1 MIPTLAQHAHTY
13 TTIVYEVVLL
23 IIKEWDLLILCRQKD
38 EAAGE
43 VPVAFIVRSNGF
55 DLTEEAI
62 KDFIAKQ
69 VNFLINCQ
77 IKNSN
82 EQSGYKYLMVIYCF
96 INDCF

>member
-1 MIPTLAQHAHTY
+1 M
-13 TTIVYEVVLL
+13 
-23 IIKEWDLLILCRQKD
+23 
-38 EAAGE
+38 
-43 VPVAFIVRSNGF
+43 AFIVRSNGL

-82 EQSGYKYLMVIYCF
+82 EQSG
-96 INDCF
+96 N